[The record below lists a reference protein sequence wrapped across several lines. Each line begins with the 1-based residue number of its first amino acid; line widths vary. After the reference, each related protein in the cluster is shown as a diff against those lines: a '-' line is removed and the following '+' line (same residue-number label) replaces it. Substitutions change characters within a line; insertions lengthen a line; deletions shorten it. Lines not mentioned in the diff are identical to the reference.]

1 MKLGKRAGPD
11 SVGPVELHGM
21 RIQVPHDGRAIGVEQ
36 NGGYIEAV
44 DAVTGAHL
52 WYFRIYETKYIKGK
66 ERDVQDVFIVKM
78 GVRDGLLRV
87 KEEYGRIYE
96 VDVFKKSVELAYSP
110 LAKEKHALR
119 EKVKRANLS
128 ATKAA
133 QTE

>member
-21 RIQVPHDGRAIGVEQ
+21 RIQVPHNGRAIGVEQ

-52 WYFRIYETKYIKGK
+52 WYLRIYETKYIKGK

-78 GVRDGLLRV
+78 GVRDRLLRI
-87 KEEYGRIYE
+87 KEEYRRVYE
-96 VDVFKKSVELAYSP
+96 VDVCKKSVKLVYSP

-119 EKVKRANLS
+119 EK
-128 ATKAA
+128 
-133 QTE
+133 